1 MLRLHLFFSF
11 FLLSFFSFSQEE
23 KHSYLIVPNEP
34 KLYISSADR
43 DIAQRTGASYVQ
55 IRETFRRTLVKELE
69 QEFSK
74 IGTAKILL
82 ADSGEVYA
90 DLKYTYYNI
99 GYKYEVVPAEET
111 MVKDFEKTKK
121 FIEKVLPK
129 KEEEVAEVKDE
140 EVEHFMNTSIHNPNL
155 LSYLNEKYGATRF
168 VFINQLDIKDEP
180 KSAYDYGT
188 EDLDRVVRVHFTIL
202 DINGNVISAGLAKKE
217 FPAKYSTTQL
227 IVNYTFPSIVKFIS
241 KKVVLFDAP
250 EAPKP
255 EEVEKKSEDNSGKM

>member
-1 MLRLHLFFSF
+1 MQRLHLFFSF
-11 FLLSFFSFSQEE
+11 FLLSFLSLAQEE
-23 KHSYLIVPNEP
+23 VKHSYLIIPNEP
-34 KLYISSADR
+34 KLYISTADR
-43 DIAQRTGASYVQ
+43 DIAQRTGATYVQ
-55 IRETFRRTLVKELE
+55 IRETFRRALVKELQ

-74 IGTAKILL
+74 LGTSQILL

-99 GYKYEVVPAEET
+99 GYKYEPTPAEET

-129 KEEEVAEVKDE
+129 KEEHVAEVKDE

-155 LSYLNEKYGATRF
+155 LAYLNEKYGSTRF
-168 VFINQLDIKDEP
+168 IFINQLDIKDEP

-188 EDLDRVVRVHFTIL
+188 GDLDRVVRVHFTIV

-227 IVNYTFPSIVKFIS
+227 IVSYTFPTIVKFIS
-241 KKVVLFDAP
+241 NKVVLFDTP
-250 EAPKP
+250 EAPKT
-255 EEVEKKSEDNSGKM
+255 EEKKSDNNSGKM